1 MKTTSLLVIALCI
14 PVMLGLVAASGHQS
28 GGTSGA
34 DLVAKLSA
42 AQKPAVGQP
51 LVIGGKAVCGPKGNP
66 ASPAK
71 VQALDNNKN
80 RTDESTTFVTI
91 GWDRMKNLPANEVSK
106 IQGAPVVVTGFL
118 SHKVNVESKES
129 TNCELT
135 QADEVDWHMYLTKTA
150 NQPISQALIVEAT
163 PRVRPHHKWTTEA
176 LDKLVNTN
184 QKVRISGWLLYD
196 FEHLDVVGKERAA
209 VWEVHPITKIEVQT
223 GGKWVEQ

>member
-1 MKTTSLLVIALCI
+1 MRRISLIVLTVCA
-14 PVMLGLVAASGHQS
+14 PVLLGMVAASGHQ
-28 GGTSGA
+28 GGTTGA
-34 DLVAKLSA
+34 ALVAKLSA

-51 LVIGGKAVCGPKGNP
+51 LMIGGEDVCGPKGLTT
-66 ASPAK
+66 SPAE

-91 GWDRMKNLPANEVSK
+91 GWDSMKNLPASEVSK

-118 SHKVNVESKES
+118 SHKVNVEGKES

-135 QADEVDWHMYLTKTA
+135 QPDEVDWHMYLTKAA
-150 NQPISQALIVEAT
+150 NQPIAQALIVEAT
-163 PRVRPHHKWTTEA
+163 PRVRPKHTWTTEA

-184 QKVRISGWLLYD
+184 QQVRISGWLLYD